1 MLKKKHNTP
10 YYVLFPLV
18 PIILFSTLH
27 SQRPQYT
34 QTTTTTKNTPK
45 KKKLFSS
52 INGSIFIQ
60 KGNEKEDVM
69 KKKLDLF
76 ASNILILGLS
86 L

>member
-18 PIILFSTLH
+18 PIIFFSTLH

-45 KKKLFSS
+45 KKKIVLFNQWLDLYS
-52 INGSIFIQ
+52 
-60 KGNEKEDVM
+60 KKAM
-69 KKKLDLF
+69 KKKM
-76 ASNILILGLS
+76 
-86 L
+86 